1 MDVFS
6 GLIPVFLVLAL
17 GILARALRLLDDAA
31 AQGLNRLVANVA
43 LPALLVLKIGTSSL
57 AESFSGA
64 LVGITA
70 GLIVVTAAAGLLV
83 ARLCRLPGTQAGVVA
98 QAVMRG
104 NLVYLAFPVI
114 LAAGGDGALRQAAVT
129 AAVLIPVM
137 NLLAVVVLE
146 LGKGESVLDLALA
159 RRVVLNPLVLGALAG
174 IALAAVR
181 WQPWPW
187 LEATLSTVAD
197 FALPGA
203 LLALGA
209 QLQVG
214 HWARLWKPTAAVTV
228 AKLVVQ
234 PAAAWW
240 LLGAAGVQGQGLL
253 VGTLL
258 LAAPTAVASYPVAVE
273 LGGDRDLAGASVL
286 VTTVASFATI
296 VAWTVLLRQ

>member
-17 GILARALRLLDDAA
+17 GILARALRLLDEAS
-31 AQGLNRLVANVA
+31 AQGLNRVVANIA

-57 AESFSGA
+57 AASFSGPV
-64 LVGITA
+64 VGVST
-70 GLIVVTAAAGLLV
+70 GLIVVTAIAGLAV
-83 ARLCRLPGTQAGVVA
+83 ARLWGLPGPQAGVLS
-98 QAVMRG
+98 QAMMRG

-146 LGKGESVLDLALA
+146 VGRGESAFDLTLA

-174 IALAAVR
+174 MALAAVR

-187 LEATLSTVAD
+187 LEGTLSTVAD

-209 QLQVG
+209 QLRLG
-214 HWARLWKPTAAVTV
+214 HWARVWKPTAAVTV
-228 AKLVVQ
+228 VKLVLQ

-240 LLGAAGVQGQGLL
+240 LLRALGVHGQGLL
-253 VGTLL
+253 VATLL

-273 LGGDRDLAGASVL
+273 LGGDRALAGASVL
-286 VTTVASFATI
+286 VTTVAAFATM
-296 VAWTVLLRQ
+296 VVWTLVLKG